1 MASKN
6 LSDSTPL
13 PPITSRVSTD
23 PEADRVT
30 YDDSDS
36 ETELQLQRPGSTAS
50 EMSTSSAASS
60 GALDQPGEGK
70 SRPAVVRGFRR
81 ESDVTDRVIMSR
93 ESPGSGRRGAS
104 RNGKSKNLTARE
116 TTKRRTYDGREI
128 VFITQDVQTD
138 WDWVQEMEKTG
149 KGKQLTANDS
159 AISPRGK
166 RGSKEDLGGSSD
178 EDGRRGKTDGAD
190 GQKKGKDGVSD
201 GKKDDKAGLGS
212 SYPFPVDDEFGIP
225 MLELS
230 SDTDSSSDEDAYNKK
245 TTDDR
250 NFMPSIGPP
259 QILQYIRESEKQEVD
274 MDDPGALDLVSEED
288 EDYPVDE
295 HGRSLGMLG
304 GQCEFCEKDILPFP
318 SVEQQQSQPPE
329 ELYCCNQYREFVE
342 YATSQAAIME
352 EEHKNKNK
360 MISIKSHPRHGDKQ
374 ARQAARERA
383 ERRIREREMQRRQQ
397 EVSGMQQQ
405 AFMAE
410 DYYEEELQI
419 ATPADHDSPFPS
431 SASPDPVSPVSKTKK
446 TKRAK
451 SKVQRARPPPR
462 PKPPKPKSGPKR
474 RFLGTTQSFAGKTGF
489 QVARQMKTI
498 NYMLSS
504 QRCLEEGWTIR
515 APSPLLPEEHEDIFV
530 PEPLNPAMIASGN
543 LYDRPLIEKFY
554 EDGQKF
560 LTMFPDGTGNV
571 FYPSG
576 NLAISISSVT
586 LGQYTYIVQEDT
598 DRPVVLSVFEPNG
611 YATCYHPNN
620 VIRLCMEPTGGIE
633 LDPLGNRK
641 RKWNWK
647 DQETHV
653 HAPPFQPIHFGLNR
667 YIGVRVM
674 SQDRIALTLSAKQRS
689 CRFNVG
695 AKLKLVN
702 PDSIPAKE
710 LDDTLIFLDDKKNRV
725 ETLLDRVST
734 LLKFPKSPKLEKIL
748 PPLSLTSRVS
758 KTEKM
763 KKERAQQ
770 IAAMEAKKNKQPGVV
785 TVN

>member
-405 AFMAE
+405 AFMA
-410 DYYEEELQI
+410 
-419 ATPADHDSPFPS
+419 
-431 SASPDPVSPVSKTKK
+431 
-446 TKRAK
+446 
-451 SKVQRARPPPR
+451 
-462 PKPPKPKSGPKR
+462 
-474 RFLGTTQSFAGKTGF
+474 
-489 QVARQMKTI
+489 VARQMKTI

>member
-30 YDDSDS
+30 HDDSDS

-230 SDTDSSSDEDAYNKK
+230 SDTDS
-245 TTDDR
+245 
-250 NFMPSIGPP
+250 
-259 QILQYIRESEKQEVD
+259 YIRESEKQEVD

-405 AFMAE
+405 AFMAG
-410 DYYEEELQI
+410 
-419 ATPADHDSPFPS
+419 
-431 SASPDPVSPVSKTKK
+431 
-446 TKRAK
+446 K
-451 SKVQRARPPPR
+451 SKGMTAPPGQQMY
-462 PKPPKPKSGPKR
+462 KDS
-474 RFLGTTQSFAGKTGF
+474 
-489 QVARQMKTI
+489 VARQMKTI

-586 LGQYTYIVQEDT
+586 LGQYTYVVQEDT

>member
-50 EMSTSSAASS
+50 EMSTTSAASS

-405 AFMAE
+405 AFMA
-410 DYYEEELQI
+410 
-419 ATPADHDSPFPS
+419 
-431 SASPDPVSPVSKTKK
+431 
-446 TKRAK
+446 
-451 SKVQRARPPPR
+451 
-462 PKPPKPKSGPKR
+462 
-474 RFLGTTQSFAGKTGF
+474 
-489 QVARQMKTI
+489 VARQMKTI

-586 LGQYTYIVQEDT
+586 LGQYTYVVQEDT

>member
-1 MASKN
+1 MV
-6 LSDSTPL
+6 LYEDRIIRIQY
-13 PPITSRVSTD
+13 PPWIYFQS
-23 PEADRVT
+23 
-30 YDDSDS
+30 
-36 ETELQLQRPGSTAS
+36 
-50 EMSTSSAASS
+50 SS

-230 SDTDSSSDEDAYNKK
+230 SDTDS
-245 TTDDR
+245 
-250 NFMPSIGPP
+250 
-259 QILQYIRESEKQEVD
+259 YIRESEKQEVD

-405 AFMAE
+405 AFMAG
-410 DYYEEELQI
+410 
-419 ATPADHDSPFPS
+419 
-431 SASPDPVSPVSKTKK
+431 
-446 TKRAK
+446 K
-451 SKVQRARPPPR
+451 SKGMTAPPGQQMY
-462 PKPPKPKSGPKR
+462 KDS
-474 RFLGTTQSFAGKTGF
+474 
-489 QVARQMKTI
+489 VARQMKTI

-586 LGQYTYIVQEDT
+586 LGQYTYVVQEDT

>member
-405 AFMAE
+405 AFMAG
-410 DYYEEELQI
+410 
-419 ATPADHDSPFPS
+419 
-431 SASPDPVSPVSKTKK
+431 
-446 TKRAK
+446 K
-451 SKVQRARPPPR
+451 SKGMTAPPGQQMY
-462 PKPPKPKSGPKR
+462 KDS
-474 RFLGTTQSFAGKTGF
+474 
-489 QVARQMKTI
+489 VARQMKTI

>member
-13 PPITSRVSTD
+13 PPITSRISTD
-23 PEADRVT
+23 PEADLVSNN
-30 YDDSDS
+30 DSDS
-36 ETELQLQRPGSTAS
+36 ETDLQLQRPGSSSS
-50 EMSTSSAASS
+50 EVSTSSAASS
-60 GALDQPGEGK
+60 AALDQPGEGK

-81 ESDVTDRVIMSR
+81 ESDVTDRVMSR
-93 ESPGSGRRGAS
+93 DSPGSGRRGVS
-104 RNGKSKNLTARE
+104 FTPKGGKSKNLTARE
-116 TTKRRTYDGREI
+116 TTKRKTYDGREI

-138 WDWVQEMEKTG
+138 WDWVQEVERTG

-159 AISPRGK
+159 
-166 RGSKEDLGGSSD
+166 
-178 EDGRRGKTDGAD
+178 KTDGPD

-201 GKKDDKAGLGS
+201 GKKDDKAGGSS

-259 QILQYIRESEKQEVD
+259 QILQYIRESEKQEVEVN
-274 MDDPGALDLVSEED
+274 DPGALELVSEEE

-295 HGRSLGMLG
+295 QGRSLGMLG
-304 GQCEFCEKDILPFP
+304 GQCEFCDKDIMPFP
-318 SVEQQQSQPPE
+318 SLEQQQNQPPE

-342 YATSQAAIME
+342 YATSQAAVME
-352 EEHKNKNK
+352 EEHRNKNK

-405 AFMAE
+405 AFMAG
-410 DYYEEELQI
+410 
-419 ATPADHDSPFPS
+419 
-431 SASPDPVSPVSKTKK
+431 
-446 TKRAK
+446 K
-451 SKVQRARPPPR
+451 SKGLTSLHGQQMY
-462 PKPPKPKSGPKR
+462 KDS
-474 RFLGTTQSFAGKTGF
+474 
-489 QVARQMKTI
+489 VARQMKTI

-586 LGQYTYIVQEDT
+586 LGQYTYVVQEDT

-620 VIRLCMEPTGGIE
+620 VIRLCMEPIGGIE

-641 RKWNWK
+641 RRWSWK

-667 YIGVRVM
+667 YLGVRVM

-702 PDSIPAKE
+702 PESIPTKE

-770 IAAMEAKKNKQPGVV
+770 IAAMEAKKTKQPGVV

>member
-1 MASKN
+1 MSSKN

-23 PEADRVT
+23 PEADLISNH
-30 YDDSDS
+30 DSDS
-36 ETELQLQRPGSTAS
+36 ETDIQLQRPDSSAS
-50 EMSTSSAASS
+50 EASTTSAASS
-60 GALDQPGEGK
+60 AVLDQSGQGK
-70 SRPAVVRGFRR
+70 VRPSVVRGFRR
-81 ESDVTDRVIMSR
+81 ESDVTDLAMSLD
-93 ESPGSGRRGAS
+93 SPGSGKRGVS
-104 RNGKSKNLTARE
+104 SSSKNGKSKNLTARE
-116 TTKRRTYDGREI
+116 TTRRKTYDGREI
-128 VFITQDVQTD
+128 LFITQDVQTD
-138 WDWVQEMEKTG
+138 WDWVQEAERTG
-149 KGKQLTANDS
+149 KGKQIIANESTLS
-159 AISPRGK
+159 ARGK
-166 RGSKEDLGGSSD
+166 RGSKEDLRRSSD
-178 EDGRRGKTDGAD
+178 EEGRRGKADGPE

-201 GKKDDKAGLGS
+201 GKKDDKAGGRS
-212 SYPFPVDDEFGIP
+212 SYPFPDNDEFGIP

-250 NFMPSIGPP
+250 NFMPSVGPP

-274 MDDPGALDLVSEED
+274 MDDPGALEQVSEED

-304 GQCEFCEKDILPFP
+304 GHCEFCEKDIKLFP
-318 SVEQQQSQPPE
+318 TLEQQQNQPPE

-342 YATSQAAIME
+342 FATSQTAIME
-352 EEHKNKNK
+352 EEHKSKTK
-360 MISIKSHPRHGDKQ
+360 MISVKSHPRHGDKQ
-374 ARQAARERA
+374 ARLAARERA

-405 AFMAE
+405 AFMAG
-410 DYYEEELQI
+410 
-419 ATPADHDSPFPS
+419 
-431 SASPDPVSPVSKTKK
+431 
-446 TKRAK
+446 K
-451 SKVQRARPPPR
+451 SKGMGNPHGQQMYSH
-462 PKPPKPKSGPKR
+462 KDS
-474 RFLGTTQSFAGKTGF
+474 
-489 QVARQMKTI
+489 VARQMKTI

-586 LGQYTYIVQEDT
+586 LGQYTYVVQEDS
-598 DRPVVLSVFEPNG
+598 DLPVILSVFEPNG

-620 VIRLCMEPTGGIE
+620 VIRLCMEPFGGIE
-633 LDPLGNRK
+633 LDAFGNR
-641 RKWNWK
+641 RRRWSWK

-653 HAPPFQPIHFGLNR
+653 HAPPFQPIHFGLNK
-667 YIGVRVM
+667 YTGVRVM

-695 AKLKLVN
+695 AKLKLIN
-702 PDSIPAKE
+702 PESVPSKE

-748 PPLSLTSRVS
+748 PPLSLTSRVT

-770 IAAMEAKKNKQPGVV
+770 IAALEAKKTKQPGVV

>member
-23 PEADRVT
+23 PEADLISNH
-30 YDDSDS
+30 DSDS
-36 ETELQLQRPGSTAS
+36 ETDLQLQRAGSSAS
-50 EMSTSSAASS
+50 EASTTSAASS
-60 GALDQPGEGK
+60 AVLDQPGEGK
-70 SRPAVVRGFRR
+70 TRPAVVRGFRR
-81 ESDVTDRVIMSR
+81 ESDVTDRAMSR
-93 ESPGSGRRGAS
+93 DSPVSAKRGVTFPS
-104 RNGKSKNLTARE
+104 KNGKSKNLTARE

-128 VFITQDVQTD
+128 TFITQDVQTD
-138 WDWVQEMEKTG
+138 WDWVQEVERTG
-149 KGKQLTANDS
+149 KGKQLTANDKS
-159 AISPRGK
+159 SKPKPKPKKQKPKKVKPLDTEIYLQQPKPGVISPGGK
-166 RGSKEDLGGSSD
+166 HGAKEDLGGSSD
-178 EDGRRGKTDGAD
+178 EEGRRGKTDGPE
-190 GQKKGKDGVSD
+190 GQKKGKDGESD
-201 GKKDDKAGLGS
+201 GKKDDKAGVGS
-212 SYPFPVDDEFGIP
+212 SYPFAVDDEFGIP

-259 QILQYIRESEKQEVD
+259 QILQYIRESEKQDIDVE
-274 MDDPGALDLVSEED
+274 DPRALELVSEEE

-304 GQCEFCEKDILPFP
+304 GNCEFCEKEIKRFP
-318 SVEQQQSQPPE
+318 SLEQQQSQPPE

-342 YATSQAAIME
+342 FATSQSAIME
-352 EEHKNKNK
+352 EEHKKKNK
-360 MISIKSHPRHGDKQ
+360 MISVKSHPRHGDKQ

-405 AFMAE
+405 AFMAG
-410 DYYEEELQI
+410 
-419 ATPADHDSPFPS
+419 
-431 SASPDPVSPVSKTKK
+431 
-446 TKRAK
+446 K
-451 SKVQRARPPPR
+451 SK
-462 PKPPKPKSGPKR
+462 G
-474 RFLGTTQSFAGKTGF
+474 LGSLPGQQLYKDS
-489 QVARQMKTI
+489 VARQMKTI

-586 LGQYTYIVQEDT
+586 LGQYTYVVQEDT
-598 DRPVVLSVFEPNG
+598 DRPIVLSVFEPNG

-620 VIRLCMEPTGGIE
+620 VIRLCMEPIGGIE

-641 RKWNWK
+641 RRWSWK

-695 AKLKLVN
+695 AKLKLIN
-702 PDSIPAKE
+702 PESVPSKE

-748 PPLSLTSRVS
+748 PPLSLTSRVT

-770 IAAMEAKKNKQPGVV
+770 IAAMEAKKTKQPGIV

>member
-149 KGKQLTANDS
+149 KGKQLTANDKS
-159 AISPRGK
+159 SKPKPKPKKQIQKKVKRPDTEIYLQPPKSGAISPRGK

-405 AFMAE
+405 AFMAG
-410 DYYEEELQI
+410 
-419 ATPADHDSPFPS
+419 
-431 SASPDPVSPVSKTKK
+431 
-446 TKRAK
+446 K
-451 SKVQRARPPPR
+451 SKGMTAPPGQQMY
-462 PKPPKPKSGPKR
+462 KDS
-474 RFLGTTQSFAGKTGF
+474 
-489 QVARQMKTI
+489 VARQMKTI